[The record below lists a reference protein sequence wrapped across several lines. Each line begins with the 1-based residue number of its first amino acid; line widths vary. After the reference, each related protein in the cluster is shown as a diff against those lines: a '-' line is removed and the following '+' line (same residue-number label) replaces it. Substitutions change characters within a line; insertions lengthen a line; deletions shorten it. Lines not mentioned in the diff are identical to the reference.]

1 MICFLLFSKARNPGE
16 HSIVAFVLVH
26 FWSDHALGA
35 KICWCSHFLFLQK
48 ALKFHDENLQFA
60 QKYVFRLFCE
70 DPDFIKDILKETWCS
85 PDLQKILSRQW
96 SANDKK
102 WKWEQKREKILKV
115 SSKNWRRKKE
125 SDISKY
131 DIFSQWS
138 EFNLTWLKMVVLSKW
153 QIWSKKALKNLKA
166 SVTAFWLPS
175 IVGHNLNW
183 KQFSFQAIIQSKS
196 QSAITH
202 ANPKSSLLYSLC
214 KCVHRRTHFDKKEW
228 VFKHRRQY
236 LYVQCH
242 L

>member
-1 MICFLLFSKARNPGE
+1 MINLKWSVTFSFPEDFDVQNENASLVILSVHCFEKIWILVNFIQRRQFRHLALVTSTGKQKHAALTFYTAGHFIFTKARNPGE
-16 HSIVAFVLVH
+16 HSIVAVVLVH
-26 FWSDHALGA
+26 FWSDPALGA

-153 QIWSKKALKNLKA
+153 QIW
-166 SVTAFWLPS
+166 P
-175 IVGHNLNW
+175 
-183 KQFSFQAIIQSKS
+183 
-196 QSAITH
+196 
-202 ANPKSSLLYSLC
+202 
-214 KCVHRRTHFDKKEW
+214 RRP
-228 VFKHRRQY
+228 
-236 LYVQCH
+236 
-242 L
+242 

>member
-1 MICFLLFSKARNPGE
+1 MSRLLSHDDFDVENDNCHPSHFFCSLFWEDLDISELYLRRQFRHLVLVTSTGKQKHAALSFYTAGRFIFSKARNPGE

-102 WKWEQKREKILKV
+102 WKWEQKREK
-115 SSKNWRRKKE
+115 N
-125 SDISKY
+125 
-131 DIFSQWS
+131 
-138 EFNLTWLKMVVLSKW
+138 T
-153 QIWSKKALKNLKA
+153 
-166 SVTAFWLPS
+166 
-175 IVGHNLNW
+175 
-183 KQFSFQAIIQSKS
+183 KS
-196 QSAITH
+196 
-202 ANPKSSLLYSLC
+202 
-214 KCVHRRTHFDKKEW
+214 
-228 VFKHRRQY
+228 
-236 LYVQCH
+236 
-242 L
+242 

>member
-102 WKWEQKREKILKV
+102 WKWEQKREKILKITEENWKKRKRYKQIQYFF
-115 SSKNWRRKKE
+115 SMIRIKSDFIKNGL
-125 SDISKY
+125 S
-131 DIFSQWS
+131 F
-138 EFNLTWLKMVVLSKW
+138 KMAEMT
-153 QIWSKKALKNLKA
+153 KKALKNLKA

-175 IVGHNLNW
+175 IVGHILNW
-183 KQFSFQAIIQSKS
+183 KQFTFQANMQSKS
-196 QSAITH
+196 HWAITQT
-202 ANPKSSLLYSLC
+202 NPKSTLLDSPL
-214 KCVHRRTHFDKKEW
+214 
-228 VFKHRRQY
+228 
-236 LYVQCH
+236 
-242 L
+242 